1 MQQEADELY
10 SRGKYRLEW
19 DRRSDG
25 TLRTPFLQIVWYDAA
40 AGRNRSRSTG
50 TEDVQQAEDE
60 LDKLYLKRE
69 RGQAIC
75 PTCGQP
81 IRAGA
86 RHLLTTAIADYLVAR
101 ENKPSIGA
109 IRPRLGHVTAYLT
122 ETDRLDTA
130 CEDVDEDWIEAF
142 REWAIEVPIVSPT
155 GIARPRAPGTVEA
168 SVRQLAAAIN
178 FAHGRKDTLYPAAF
192 TAKPP
197 AEVSRSPAYRADIK
211 TLAAMFRYCIDPQA
225 SSEAAAKFVTR
236 ERLLAERAPLHRF
249 LQISVATWCR
259 PDAAHD
265 VSTDRARDQWHS
277 NARALNLNPR
287 GRAQTKKHRPIVPI
301 GARVAALLDGVI
313 GYFVEVDSIRSAF
326 EAMSDKLDLPK
337 DREAGTKLIRRS
349 VAHLAREALGER
361 DWIEG
366 QIMLGHRKAST
377 SDVYAP
383 FTPGYLGRA
392 LEVTDAIIEQ
402 IEKLTPGAFA
412 PAYERRSTKQ

>member
-1 MQQEADELY
+1 MQPEAEELY

-25 TLRTPFLQIVWYDAA
+25 ALRTPFLQIVWYDAA

-86 RHLLTTAIADYLVAR
+86 RHLLTTAIADYLVAK
-101 ENKPSIGA
+101 ENKPSIGS
-109 IRPRLGHVTAYLT
+109 IRPRLAHVTAYLDET
-122 ETDRLDTA
+122 ERLDTA
-130 CEDVDEDWIEAF
+130 CEDVDEDWIDAF

-197 AEVSRSPAYRADIK
+197 SEVSRSPAYRADIK
-211 TLAAMFRYCIDPQA
+211 TIAAMFRFCLDPQA

-236 ERLLAERAPLHRF
+236 DRLLAERAPLHRF

-301 GARVAALLDGVI
+301 GQRVAPLLDAVT

-326 EAMSDKLDLPK
+326 EAMSDRLDLPK

-349 VAHLAREALGER
+349 VAHMAREALGER

-392 LEVTDAIIEQ
+392 LAVTDEIIER

>member
-1 MQQEADELY
+1 MQPEAEELY
-10 SRGKYRLEW
+10 ARGKYRLEW
-19 DRRSDG
+19 DRRKDG
-25 TLRTPFLQIVWYDAA
+25 TLRTPFLQIVWYDPA

-101 ENKPSIGA
+101 ENKPSISA
-109 IRPRLGHVTAYLT
+109 IRARLAHVTAYLT
-122 ETDRLDTA
+122 ETDRLTTA
-130 CEDVDEDWIEAF
+130 CEDVDEDWIGEF
-142 REWAIEVPIVSPT
+142 REWAFEVPIVSPT
-155 GIARPRAPGTVEA
+155 GQVRDRAPGTVEA

-178 FAHGRKDTLYPAAF
+178 FAHGRKDTLYPATF
-192 TAKPP
+192 TAKKPS
-197 AEVSRSPAYRADIK
+197 EVSRTPVYRADIK
-211 TLAAMFRYCIDPQA
+211 TLAAMFRYCIDPQP

-249 LQISVATWCR
+249 LQISVITWAR

-287 GRAQTKKHRPIVPI
+287 GRAQTKKHRPIVPV
-301 GARVAALLDGVI
+301 GPRGAALLDAVD

-326 EAMSDKLDLPK
+326 EAMSDRLGLPK
-337 DREAGTKLIRRS
+337 DREAGTKVVRRS

-392 LEVTDAIIEQ
+392 LAVTDEIIER
-402 IEKLTPGAFA
+402 IERLTPGAFA
-412 PAYERRSTKQ
+412 PAYERKSTKR